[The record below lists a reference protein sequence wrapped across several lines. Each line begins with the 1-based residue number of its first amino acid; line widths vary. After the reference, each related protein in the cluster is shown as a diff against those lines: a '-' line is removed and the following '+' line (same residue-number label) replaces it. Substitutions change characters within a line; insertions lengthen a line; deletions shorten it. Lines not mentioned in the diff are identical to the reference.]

1 MKLHNLWLRFL
12 TEIRNGDE
20 HVPEE
25 LLEDAEIRRAV
36 ELLEESAYTDAE
48 LAAYEKNLDVIRTE
62 RSVKSDAR
70 REGRAEGLAEGI
82 EKGLAEGR
90 AEGIEEGIEKGR
102 AEGIERMRR
111 TVINMYGQH
120 IPVETIAA
128 CTNLS
133 IEEVENILTAFPG

>member
-90 AEGIEEGIEKGR
+90 AEGIE
-102 AEGIERMRR
+102 RMRR

-133 IEEVENILTAFPG
+133 IEEVESILTALPG